1 MIPIWRRFVARHPGV
16 LAWALLSVAMVAV
29 IVITSLG
36 ARPGALQLLFLA
48 LVGVLLSGTTVLL
61 LRWEP
66 EESDEES
73 GSAA

>member
-1 MIPIWRRFVARHPGV
+1 VIPIWRRFVARHPGV
-16 LAWALLSVAMVAV
+16 SAWALLSVAMVAV
-29 IVITSLG
+29 IFITSLG

-48 LVGVLLSGTTVLL
+48 LVGVLLSGATVLL

-73 GSAA
+73 GSEA